1 MATENVSSCSDE
13 KADGVLELESALTC
27 CRQPGKISSLMFTRI
42 GRCVV
47 ALALCSSIGGHW
59 LGLQSIAWATM
70 IANYSQHCSFG
81 QAIVQTFDG
90 KHPCDLCKHISKA
103 KATEKKQDNQRG
115 ATKVDLICIMRQC
128 VLLPPFIPFDY
139 SELIAS
145 PGCHS
150 QQPLSPPPRTQFA

>member
-1 MATENVSSCSDE
+1 MPQAAGQN
-13 KADGVLELESALTC
+13 L
-27 CRQPGKISSLMFTRI
+27 SLMFMRI

-47 ALALCSSIGGHW
+47 AFALCSSIGGHW

-70 IANYSQHCSFG
+70 IADYSQHCSFG

-115 ATKVDLICIMRQC
+115 ATKVVCAEGGTWKRWLISGRITATLSRTGQRSPCQ
-128 VLLPPFIPFDY
+128 PT
-139 SELIAS
+139 AS
-145 PGCHS
+145 SG
-150 QQPLSPPPRTQFA
+150 L